1 MKPKVVIS
9 YHPTEKD
16 WSLVIDASHVYGSDC
31 YQMKLT
37 EYGAQLIKKAPS
49 SIYSFSGQEPKKG
62 DSYVCL
68 HCLEEK
74 PLLSLGKSLYD
85 EKCWTV

>member
-31 YQMKLT
+31 YKMKLT
-37 EYGAQLIKKAPS
+37 EYGEQLIKKAPS
-49 SIYSFSGQEPKKG
+49 SITGKRAKKG

-74 PLLSLGKSLYD
+74 PLLSLGKLLYD